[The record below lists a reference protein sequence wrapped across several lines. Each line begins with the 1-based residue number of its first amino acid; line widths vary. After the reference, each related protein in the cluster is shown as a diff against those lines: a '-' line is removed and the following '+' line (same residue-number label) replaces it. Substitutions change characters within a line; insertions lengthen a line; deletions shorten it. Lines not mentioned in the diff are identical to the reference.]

1 MIDVDQSGSLDKAVV
16 KAVKTDQKVIKF
28 LVNCGNQNLQYLLV
42 PARLEAALNVL
53 DTDRDGEISG
63 PEWEEAIESALANKL
78 EARAAKREA
87 QAKAARK
94 EIEEFTKG
102 APVLDTP
109 NDGELDVNEWED
121 AIQRGLAKRLDDLAN
136 ERERRERAA
145 QAEDAAVEFLSA
157 ARQVF
162 DAIDVDQSGSL
173 DKAEVVKAVKTDQKV
188 IKFLVNCGNQNLP
201 PWCRAPRSRAQRV
214 GHGPRRRDQRPEWEE
229 AIESALA
236 NKLEARA
243 AKREAQAKAARKE
256 IEEFTIPFVP
266 RALEKAL
273 QVLDTPNDGELD
285 VNEWEDAIQRGLAKR
300 LDDLA
305 NERERRER
313 AAQAED
319 EAFSVEFLSAA
330 RQVFDMIDV
339 DQSGSLDKAEV
350 VKAVKTD
357 QKVIK
362 FLVNCGNQN
371 LPRWCPRLA
380 ALVLDTDR
388 DGEISGPEWE
398 ALSSRRW
405 RTSSARAAKRE
416 AQAKAARKEIEE
428 FTADFVNARAGG
440 MIDKDGSGTLTKVEI
455 VKAVSEDPAVVTFLK
470 NCGEENLQFLLVPA
484 RLEKALEVFD
494 MMDADQSGSL
504 DKGEVVK
511 AVQTDQKVI
520 KFLVNCGNPNL
531 QYLLVPARLE
541 AALAVLDTDRDGE
554 INGTEWE
561 EAIET
566 ALANKLEARAAQREQ
581 KAKAARKEIEEFT
594 GEFLSAARR
603 CFQMIDKDGSGTLT
617 KVEIVKAIAEDADVV
632 KFLQTCGEENLQFLL
647 RPARLEKALEVLD
660 TSNDGELDVN
670 EWEDAIHRGLAKR
683 LDELANE
690 RERRERAAAAADEE
704 FSSEFLSMARQTD
717 ERIRFLKNCGNENLQ
732 YLLVPER
739 LEAALNQLDTD
750 RDGEISGPEWEEAIE
765 SALQFKLEAR
775 AIEREEEAKKMRK
788 AAEAAAAA
796 EAKAAE
802 QEVEEFTMEFLTAAK
817 RCFEMI
823 DKDNSGTLTKTEIVK
838 AVAEDEAVVKFLRTC
853 GEENLQFL
861 LQPRRLE
868 KALEVLDTS
877 KDGEVDAEEWEEAVN
892 RGLSK
897 RLEQLENERQRRLRA
912 AKAADQ
918 EFSVQFLSMARQV
931 FDMIDVDQSGS
942 LDKAEVVKA
951 VQTNDKVIK
960 FLCFEMIDKD
970 GSGTLTKTEIVKAVS
985 EDESVVKFLRTCG
998 EENLQFL
1005 LVPARLEKALEVLDT
1020 SKDGEVDVD
1029 EWEEAIHR
1037 GLAKRMEEL
1046 AVERERRDRAAAA
1059 EDEAF
1064 SVEFLSMARQVFDMI
1079 DVDGSGSLDKAEV
1092 VKAVKGD
1099 QKVINGTEWEGAI
1112 ETALANKLE
1121 VRAAKRE
1128 EQAKAARKEI
1138 EEFTNEFV
1146 SAARKCFEM
1155 IDKDNSGTLTKVEIV
1170 LDTPN
1175 DGELDVNEWEDAI
1188 QRGLAKRL
1196 DDLAN
1201 ERERRERAAQAEDEA
1216 FSVEFLS
1223 AARQVFDMIDVD
1235 GSGSLDKAE
1244 VVKAVKTDQK
1254 VIKFLVNCGNQNL
1267 QYLLVRARLEAAL
1280 NVLDTDRDGEIS
1292 GPEWEEAI
1300 ESALANKLEAR
1311 AAKRE
1316 AQAKAARK
1324 EIEEFTADFVNAA
1337 RKCFEMIDKDGSGTL
1352 TKVEIVK
1359 AVSEDPAVVTF
1370 LKNCGE
1376 ENLQFLLVPARLE
1389 KALEVLDTSN
1399 DGEVDIEE
1407 WEEAIYRGLNKR
1419 LEQLAIER
1427 ERRERAAQAEDEAF
1441 SPEFLSMARQV
1452 FDMMDADQSGS
1463 LDKGEV
1469 VKAVQ
1474 TDQKVIKFLVN
1485 CGNPNLQ
1492 YLLVPAR
1499 LEAALAMID
1508 KDGSGTLTK
1517 VEIVKAIAEDADAV
1531 KFLRGEATCALLRPR
1546 ARRRRVLDTSNDGE
1560 LDVFDMIDVDQ
1571 SGSLDK
1577 AEVVKAVQT
1586 DDKCIRFLKNC
1597 GNENLQYLLV
1607 PARLEAALNQLDT
1620 DRDGEIS
1627 GPEWEEAIE
1636 SALQFKLEARA
1647 IEREEEAKKM
1657 RKAAEAAAAGAGRGA
1672 GGGRIY
1678 DGVLDGRRC
1687 FEMIDKD
1694 NSGTLTK
1701 TEIVKA
1707 PRRLEKALE
1716 VLDTSKDGE
1725 VDAEEWEEAVNRGL
1739 SKRLEQLENERQRR
1753 LRAAKAAD
1761 QEFSV
1766 QFLSMARQV
1775 FDMIDV
1781 DQSGSL
1787 DKAEVVKAVQTDKK
1801 VFDMIDVDGS
1811 GSLDKAEVVTAIKT
1825 DQKVI
1830 KFLVNCGNP
1839 NLQYLLVPARLEHAL
1854 AVLDTDRDG
1863 EISGTEWEGAIE
1875 TALANKLEARAAQ
1888 REEQAK
1894 AARKEIEE
1902 FTGAFLS
1909 AARQCFQMIDKDNSG
1924 TLTKAE
1930 IIKAIAE
1937 DKDVVK
1943 FLKNC
1948 GEENLQFLLRPKRLE
1963 KALDVLDASNDGEL
1977 DIGEWEDAIHR
1988 GLAKRLDEL
1997 ANERERRERA
2007 ALAEDEAFSTEFL
2020 SMARQVFDM
2029 MDADQSGALDKAEVV
2044 KAVKTDKAVIK
2055 FLVNCGNEN
2064 LQYLLVPARLEA
2076 ALNQLDTDRD
2086 GEISGPEWEEAIES
2100 ALANKLEARAAKREA
2115 QAKAARKEMEEFTQ
2129 DFVNAAIKCFEMIDK
2144 DGSGTLTKVEIV
2156 KAVAED
2162 PEVVEFLRT
2171 CGEDNLQFLLMPKR
2185 LEKALQV
2192 LDTSNDG
2199 EVDVE
2204 EWEEAIY
2211 RGLSKRLEQL
2221 SIERERRERWRRGR
2235 RGAEVIK
2242 AIQHNDEVI
2251 AFLINCGNQNLQYL
2265 LVPARLESA
2274 LAVLDTDRD
2283 GEISGTEWEEAI
2295 ETALANK
2302 LEARAEQRKKD
2313 ASAARK
2319 EIAEFTAEFM
2329 SAARECFEMIDE
2341 DDSGTLTKK
2350 EIKRAVQTN
2359 DEVISFLKTCGEEN
2373 LQFLL
2378 KPKRIDRALNAL
2390 DTSNDGEL
2398 DIEEWEEAIYR
2409 GLASRFAHLGEE
2421 RERRERAAR
2430 AEDEKFTME
2439 FLMAAREVYDTVDED
2454 GSGTLN
2460 KSALVGAVNDA
2471 NALLGGEAA
2480 APSAAPQAVG
2490 PTVVRNVDADGVA
2503 FFIDTATGERTA
2515 TLPDGATATGKK
2527 LDAAPEGAKI
2537 TKAPA
2542 VAPSAPPPAP
2552 APAVVEIV
2560 DPETGETFYV
2570 DQATG
2575 AKMDAKPEGAT
2586 VTKAPVA
2593 AAPPPVVAAPPPAVV
2608 EIVDPATGEAFY
2620 VDQATG
2626 RR

>member
-1 MIDVDQSGSLDKAVV
+1 MRKAAEAAAAAEAKAAEQEVEEFTMEFLTAAKRCFEMIDKDNSGTLTKTEIVKAVAEDEAVVKFLRTCGEENLQFLLQPRRLEKALEVLDTSKDGEVDAEEWEEAVFDMIDVDRSGSLDKAEVVKAVQTDEKVINFLVNCGNQNLQYLWCPRVSKPRSWCWTRTATARSTPRVGGRHRARALGEARGAGPEARGAGQGAKEIEEFTHEFQNAARKCFEMIDKDGSGTLTKTEIVKAVSEDESVVKFLRTCGEENLQFLLVPARLEKALEVLDTSKDGEVDVDEWEEAIHRGLAKRLEELAVERERRDRAAAAEDEAFSVEFLSMARQVFDMIDVDGSGSLDKAEVVKAVKGDQKVIKFLVNCGNPNLQYLLVPARLEHALAVLDTDRDGEISGTEWEGAIETALANKLEVRGAKREEQAKAARKEIEEFTNEFVSAARKCFEMIDKDNSGTLTKVEIVKAIAEDKDVVKFLKTCGEENLQFLLFPARLEKALQVLDTSNDGELDVNEWEDAIQRGLAKRLDDLANERERRERAAQAEDEAFSVEFLSAARQVFDMIDVDQSRSLDKAEVV

-94 EIEEFTKG
+94 EIEEFT
-102 APVLDTP
+102 
-109 NDGELDVNEWED
+109 
-121 AIQRGLAKRLDDLAN
+121 
-136 ERERRERAA
+136 
-145 QAEDAAVEFLSA
+145 
-157 ARQVF
+157 
-162 DAIDVDQSGSL
+162 
-173 DKAEVVKAVKTDQKV
+173 
-188 IKFLVNCGNQNLP
+188 
-201 PWCRAPRSRAQRV
+201 
-214 GHGPRRRDQRPEWEE
+214 
-229 AIESALA
+229 
-236 NKLEARA
+236 
-243 AKREAQAKAARKE
+243 
-256 IEEFTIPFVP
+256 
-266 RALEKAL
+266 
-273 QVLDTPNDGELD
+273 
-285 VNEWEDAIQRGLAKR
+285 
-300 LDDLA
+300 
-305 NERERRER
+305 
-313 AAQAED
+313 
-319 EAFSVEFLSAA
+319 
-330 RQVFDMIDV
+330 
-339 DQSGSLDKAEV
+339 
-350 VKAVKTD
+350 
-357 QKVIK
+357 
-362 FLVNCGNQN
+362 
-371 LPRWCPRLA
+371 
-380 ALVLDTDR
+380 
-388 DGEISGPEWE
+388 
-398 ALSSRRW
+398 
-405 RTSSARAAKRE
+405 
-416 AQAKAARKEIEE
+416 
-428 FTADFVNARAGG
+428 ADFVNAARKCFE

-484 RLEKALEVFD
+484 RLEKALEVLDTSNDGEVDIEEWEEAIYRGLNKRLEQLAIERERRERAAQAEDEAFSTEFLSMARQVFD

-704 FSSEFLSMARQTD
+704 FSSEFLSMARQVFDMIDVDQSGSLDKAEVVKAVQTD
-717 ERIRFLKNCGNENLQ
+717 DKCIRFLKNCGNENLQ

-796 EAKAAE
+796 EA
-802 QEVEEFTMEFLTAAK
+802 Q
-817 RCFEMI
+817 
-823 DKDNSGTLTKTEIVK
+823 
-838 AVAEDEAVVKFLRTC
+838 
-853 GEENLQFL
+853 
-861 LQPRRLE
+861 
-868 KALEVLDTS
+868 
-877 KDGEVDAEEWEEAVN
+877 
-892 RGLSK
+892 
-897 RLEQLENERQRRLRA
+897 
-912 AKAADQ
+912 
-918 EFSVQFLSMARQV
+918 
-931 FDMIDVDQSGS
+931 
-942 LDKAEVVKA
+942 
-951 VQTNDKVIK
+951 
-960 FLCFEMIDKD
+960 
-970 GSGTLTKTEIVKAVS
+970 
-985 EDESVVKFLRTCG
+985 
-998 EENLQFL
+998 
-1005 LVPARLEKALEVLDT
+1005 
-1020 SKDGEVDVD
+1020 
-1029 EWEEAIHR
+1029 
-1037 GLAKRMEEL
+1037 
-1046 AVERERRDRAAAA
+1046 
-1059 EDEAF
+1059 
-1064 SVEFLSMARQVFDMI
+1064 
-1079 DVDGSGSLDKAEV
+1079 
-1092 VKAVKGD
+1092 
-1099 QKVINGTEWEGAI
+1099 
-1112 ETALANKLE
+1112 
-1121 VRAAKRE
+1121 
-1128 EQAKAARKEI
+1128 
-1138 EEFTNEFV
+1138 
-1146 SAARKCFEM
+1146 
-1155 IDKDNSGTLTKVEIV
+1155 
-1170 LDTPN
+1170 
-1175 DGELDVNEWEDAI
+1175 
-1188 QRGLAKRL
+1188 
-1196 DDLAN
+1196 
-1201 ERERRERAAQAEDEA
+1201 
-1216 FSVEFLS
+1216 
-1223 AARQVFDMIDVD
+1223 
-1235 GSGSLDKAE
+1235 
-1244 VVKAVKTDQK
+1244 
-1254 VIKFLVNCGNQNL
+1254 
-1267 QYLLVRARLEAAL
+1267 
-1280 NVLDTDRDGEIS
+1280 
-1292 GPEWEEAI
+1292 
-1300 ESALANKLEAR
+1300 
-1311 AAKRE
+1311 
-1316 AQAKAARK
+1316 
-1324 EIEEFTADFVNAA
+1324 
-1337 RKCFEMIDKDGSGTL
+1337 
-1352 TKVEIVK
+1352 
-1359 AVSEDPAVVTF
+1359 
-1370 LKNCGE
+1370 
-1376 ENLQFLLVPARLE
+1376 
-1389 KALEVLDTSN
+1389 
-1399 DGEVDIEE
+1399 
-1407 WEEAIYRGLNKR
+1407 
-1419 LEQLAIER
+1419 
-1427 ERRERAAQAEDEAF
+1427 
-1441 SPEFLSMARQV
+1441 
-1452 FDMMDADQSGS
+1452 
-1463 LDKGEV
+1463 
-1469 VKAVQ
+1469 
-1474 TDQKVIKFLVN
+1474 
-1485 CGNPNLQ
+1485 
-1492 YLLVPAR
+1492 
-1499 LEAALAMID
+1499 
-1508 KDGSGTLTK
+1508 
-1517 VEIVKAIAEDADAV
+1517 
-1531 KFLRGEATCALLRPR
+1531 
-1546 ARRRRVLDTSNDGE
+1546 
-1560 LDVFDMIDVDQ
+1560 
-1571 SGSLDK
+1571 
-1577 AEVVKAVQT
+1577 
-1586 DDKCIRFLKNC
+1586 
-1597 GNENLQYLLV
+1597 
-1607 PARLEAALNQLDT
+1607 
-1620 DRDGEIS
+1620 
-1627 GPEWEEAIE
+1627 
-1636 SALQFKLEARA
+1636 
-1647 IEREEEAKKM
+1647 
-1657 RKAAEAAAAGAGRGA
+1657 GRGA

-1678 DGVLDGRRC
+1678 DGVLDGR
-1687 FEMIDKD
+1687 E
-1694 NSGTLTK
+1694 
-1701 TEIVKA
+1701 A

-1801 VFDMIDVDGS
+1801 VLDTDRDGEINAPEWEDAIEHALSAKLEARAQKRVEQAKAARKEIEEFTHEFQNAARKCFEMIDKDGSGTLTKTEIVKAVSEDESVVKFLRTCGEENLQFLLVPARLEKALEVLDTSKDGEVDVDEWEEAIHRGLAKRLEELAVFDMIDVDGS

-1902 FTGAFLS
+1902 FTGEFLS

-1963 KALDVLDASNDGEL
+1963 KALDVLDTSNDGEL

-2221 SIERERRERWRRGR
+2221 SIERERRERAAAADDEEFTAEFLSAARQVFDMIDVDQSGSLDK
-2235 RGAEVIK
+2235 AEVIK

-2329 SAARECFEMIDE
+2329 SAARKCFEMIDE

-2390 DTSNDGEL
+2390 DTSSDGEL

-2409 GLASRFAHLGEE
+2409 GLASRVAHLGEE

-2480 APSAAPQAVG
+2480 APSAAPEAVG

-2515 TLPDGATATGKK
+2515 TLPDGATVSQDLAQAPAEPAAAPPPAAPAVVEIVDASGNVVYVDQATGKKMDAAPEGATITKAPAVAAAPVATGKKTDAPPEGATITKAPVVAAAPPAAPAPAVVEFVDPASGETFYVDQATGKK

-2620 VDQATG
+2620 PFYVDLATG
-2626 RR
+2626 AKLEAAPEGATVTKAPAAAPDAAPAVVESVDESGQPFYVDLATGAKLEAAPEGASVTKAPAPAPVAAPAAPAVIESVDESGQTFFIDLATGARMESAPEGASVTKAAAPAPVPAVVAAAPAVMESVDESGQSFFIDLATGAKLETAPEGAAVTKAAAPPAPAPVAAAAPAVMESVDESGQTCFIDLATGAKMASAPEGAAVTKAAAPAPVPAVAAPAVMESVDESGKSFYIDLATGATLETAPEGAAVTKAAAPPPVAAPAVMESNVGDDGEPYFINLATGERTAEAPPGAG